1 MLILMQIL
9 NTTSACPI
17 GIANGDAKPVATNS
31 TASGK
36 AENRRVDVYI
46 HR

>member
-1 MLILMQIL
+1 MVYLPIDL
-9 NTTSACPI
+9 I
-17 GIANGDAKPVATNS
+17 GIAYGDVKPVATNS
-31 TASGK
+31 TAAGK